1 MLINSV
7 IIGSKKTNHDFSS
20 ESACARAPRR
30 LVVKKKLDSL
40 PYWWAGIE
48 HSEVG

>member
-30 LVVKKKLDSL
+30 LVVKKIKLASL
-40 PYWWAGIE
+40 L
-48 HSEVG
+48 VGRNRTQ